1 MNQINVKRLL
11 LAGLAMFVAWVALEI
26 LVEGIGVDLVF
37 GRGHFDMAS
46 QTTGVEH
53 WSAMNQVVN
62 IALALLNTTLMMW
75 LYASLRPM
83 YGVGVRTALITS
95 VFGLVLVLSLI
106 ANLVNLGLFPFRDGL
121 IEAIFETIEF
131 PIAMIVGAEIYEG
144 KREEVRETA

>member
-1 MNQINVKRLL
+1 MNQISVKRLL